1 VPDVTR
7 AASLAVAVVAV
18 VGVVGAS
25 GCSRVAPVEAAHR
38 DTTSPVA
45 VSSSTAHPMN
55 EEPGSTK
62 PESVHRATVIT
73 DAGRIDAVVV
83 DDELEMDVS
92 TSAGWQ
98 SAVERDGARAR
109 VVWTSG
115 GRSVVVELHGS
126 SSGISQ
132 EVVSSG

>member
-1 VPDVTR
+1 V
-7 AASLAVAVVAV
+7 VAVVAV
-18 VGVVGAS
+18 VAVVGAS
-25 GCSRVAPVEAAHR
+25 GCSRVEPVEADHR
-38 DTTSPVA
+38 KITSQETVPPSPA
-45 VSSSTAHPMN
+45 PPMN
-55 EEPGSTK
+55 EEPGSMK
-62 PESVHRATVIT
+62 PESGHRATVIT

-92 TSAGWQ
+92 TLAGWL

-115 GRSVVVELHGS
+115 GRSVVVELSGT

-132 EVVSSG
+132 EVVSSS

>member
-1 VPDVTR
+1 MTR
-7 AASLAVAVVAV
+7 AASLAVAVVA
-18 VGVVGAS
+18 VVGAS

-45 VSSSTAHPMN
+45 VFSSTAHPMN

-62 PESVHRATVIT
+62 PESVRATVIT

-98 SAVERDGARAR
+98 SAVERDRARAR
-109 VVWTSG
+109 LVWSSG